1 MEETENRYSEEL
13 TEQFNQKDI
22 EGFTAKLMELLQKDA
37 EFVFRVKEGKEDQL
51 FKYKV
56 PKNFPEVER
65 PQREE
70 PEIGILDDGKQR
82 MMDRLIEMGFDKFI
96 SYRAAQKSDDLNEAL
111 VRIGI

>member
-1 MEETENRYSEEL
+1 MEETEKRHSKEL

-22 EGFTAKLMELLQKDA
+22 EGFTANLMQLLEKDA
-37 EFVFRVKEGKEDQL
+37 EFVFTVKKGKEDQL

-70 PEIGILDDGKQR
+70 PKIGKLDDEKQR
-82 MMDRLIEMGFDKFI
+82 MMDRLVDMGFDKFI